1 MLLNWVICRTIKS
14 YGATKTLYN
23 SRHIWC
29 RGVWFELRTSTL
41 ATSRENIFS
50 LNTEGFTVFAI
61 LVQAIFPPT
70 SVRIIVQTEIV
81 SIGRDVLCLSAHT
94 SILRLLLTALN
105 SLSLLCTRHVTSP
118 APVCSSDK

>member
-1 MLLNWVICRTIKS
+1 MVQLKLYTIHVTSGVVVSGLSFGHPHLLH
-14 YGATKTLYN
+14 L
-23 SRHIWC
+23 
-29 RGVWFELRTSTL
+29 
-41 ATSRENIFS
+41 SRENIFS

-94 SILRLLLTALN
+94 SILRLPLTALN
-105 SLSLLCTRHVTSP
+105 SPSLLCTRHVTSP
-118 APVCSSDK
+118 APVCSSDE

>member
-41 ATSRENIFS
+41 ATSKENIFS

-81 SIGRDVLCLSAHT
+81 SIGRDVLCLSAHIYLNIEIA
-94 SILRLLLTALN
+94 SDCAKLSESALYSSRNLSSARL
-105 SLSLLCTRHVTSP
+105 
-118 APVCSSDK
+118 